1 MHQNIDEQQVLY
13 KVENSAR
20 VYTKKKTIKAATYK
34 STVVGGTI
42 GIRARKWWLQRT
54 VGPACVL

>member
-42 GIRARKWWLQRT
+42 GIRARKW
-54 VGPACVL
+54 